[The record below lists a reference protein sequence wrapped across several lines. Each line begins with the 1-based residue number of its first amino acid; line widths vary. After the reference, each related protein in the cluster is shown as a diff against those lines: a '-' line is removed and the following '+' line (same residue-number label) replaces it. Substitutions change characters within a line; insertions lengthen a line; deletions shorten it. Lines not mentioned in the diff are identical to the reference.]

1 MLFIKI
7 INNFA
12 VANEKQHKNMSINL
26 SLKKG
31 LDLKI
36 AGGIADSVLHQ
47 VKVSNCAIIP
57 DDFHGFQPK
66 PEVHE
71 GDIVKAG
78 TPLLRD
84 KTFENVKIVS
94 PVAGMVKA
102 IVRGERRKIERV
114 IVEAS
119 GAGDTVV
126 FDSAV
131 ARTREE
137 AVDLLSRSGLL
148 VMIRQ
153 RPYDIVPRPDVVP
166 RDIFVTAIDSAPLAA
181 DMALQVKGKE
191 KYLARGVE
199 LLGNI
204 TTGKVYVAIRPDA
217 LTEIPGAEM
226 INVTGP
232 HPAGNAGVQIANI
245 SPVNKG
251 EVVWTLDIVTL
262 ARIGELVETGRLDMT
277 AYVAVTGSE
286 VEKPYM
292 AETVIGAPVEA
303 LLKGNE
309 KQDGRHHRI
318 ISGNVLTGVS
328 ERHDGFVHYPYRQLT
343 VIPEGDDVDEFMG
356 WASISPNKMSVSRTF
371 PGRFFGRTFNP
382 DARLLGG
389 RRAMIMSGEYDRVL
403 PMDILPEFLLKAI
416 IGRDIDKME
425 KLGIY
430 EVSPE
435 DFALCEYVD
444 TSKMELQR
452 IVREGLDFL
461 HKELE

>member
-47 VKVSNCAIIP
+47 VKVGNCAIIP

-181 DMALQVKGKE
+181 DMALQVKGK
-191 KYLARGVE
+191 
-199 LLGNI
+199 
-204 TTGKVYVAIRPDA
+204 
-217 LTEIPGAEM
+217 
-226 INVTGP
+226 
-232 HPAGNAGVQIANI
+232 
-245 SPVNKG
+245 
-251 EVVWTLDIVTL
+251 
-262 ARIGELVETGRLDMT
+262 
-277 AYVAVTGSE
+277 
-286 VEKPYM
+286 
-292 AETVIGAPVEA
+292 
-303 LLKGNE
+303 
-309 KQDGRHHRI
+309 
-318 ISGNVLTGVS
+318 
-328 ERHDGFVHYPYRQLT
+328 
-343 VIPEGDDVDEFMG
+343 
-356 WASISPNKMSVSRTF
+356 
-371 PGRFFGRTFNP
+371 
-382 DARLLGG
+382 
-389 RRAMIMSGEYDRVL
+389 
-403 PMDILPEFLLKAI
+403 
-416 IGRDIDKME
+416 
-425 KLGIY
+425 
-430 EVSPE
+430 
-435 DFALCEYVD
+435 
-444 TSKMELQR
+444 
-452 IVREGLDFL
+452 
-461 HKELE
+461 